1 MQVNR
6 MGGVP
11 SYNPYSQAN
20 TASRFRNVQMPV
32 FGNGFKNMMTHRETC
47 RTDDEIKNS
56 IIELAKKDAAAG
68 IHGRSIDDF
77 STPSQ
82 EFQDLLHEYVG
93 SVSPD
98 RRAIF
103 PAGIAQLQKATSLRA
118 NAPYIDDSIMQL
130 WLSGSKI
137 SLRNYNV
144 QYSARDK
151 MMEVG
156 KVDFF
161 ENGEFIGTYSND
173 HGWGYCYTKAEQSR
187 SEEIHHLYVDTWKAE
202 RNALGLELF

>member
-11 SYNPYSQAN
+11 SYNPYAQKNAAN
-20 TASRFRNVQMPV
+20 RFRNVQMPE
-32 FGNGFKNMMTHRETC
+32 FGNGHNNMMTHRETD

-68 IHGRSIDDF
+68 IHGRSIDNY

-82 EFQDLLHEYVG
+82 EFQNLLHEYVG

-103 PAGIAQLQKATSLRA
+103 PAGIAQLQKATSLRLG
-118 NAPYIDDSIMQL
+118 APHIDYSILEM
-130 WLSGSKI
+130 WLSGNKI
-137 SLRNYNV
+137 NVKNANVEYN
-144 QYSARDK
+144 ARDK
-151 MMEVG
+151 MMEITN
-156 KVDFF
+156 VDFF
-161 ENGEFIGTYSND
+161 ENGEFIGTYSKN
-173 HGWGYCYTKAEQSR
+173 HGWGYSFTKAEQPR
-187 SEEIHHLYVDTWKAE
+187 NEEIHRLYVDAWKAE
-202 RNALGLELF
+202 RKALGLEIF